1 MGIFMAGCSDD
12 DYSISNTPLLTD
24 ESVTTGSADVTV
36 TSATFHGTVK
46 GLEEQNASEKLAVDA
61 YYEHSYQKALE
72 AIAINKTVPST
83 TVARQILDD
92 LIEANGDYWPTL
104 S

>member
-1 MGIFMAGCSDD
+1 MGPRTHQPAC
-12 DYSISNTPLLTD
+12 YPHLLQ
-24 ESVTTGSADVTV
+24 
-36 TSATFHGTVK
+36 
-46 GLEEQNASEKLAVDA
+46 GLIEEQNASEKLAVDA

>member
-1 MGIFMAGCSDD
+1 MVEVPAYLRSWGPEP
-12 DYSISNTPLLTD
+12 ISQP
-24 ESVTTGSADVTV
+24 AIP
-36 TSATFHGTVK
+36 TFYK
-46 GLEEQNASEKLAVDA
+46 GHIEEQNASAKLAVDA